1 MTPVPNL
8 PRSSLCI
15 RSSRESPRLL
25 GKTRLL
31 PPPPQLISSSP
42 CPPPLTHKA
51 AIVLC
56 YKHVRAMFI
65 PSQGVPPTPPL
76 RISRWARL
84 PTSLRNFLEA
94 SRVVLTPL
102 LPEMI
107 GLGERLLITQRDPF
121 SKESF
126 SSLLI
131 LALQHAYE
139 WTELGGR
146 GAMRASG

>member
-1 MTPVPNL
+1 
-8 PRSSLCI
+8 
-15 RSSRESPRLL
+15 
-25 GKTRLL
+25 
-31 PPPPQLISSSP
+31 
-42 CPPPLTHKA
+42 
-51 AIVLC
+51 
-56 YKHVRAMFI
+56 MFI
-65 PSQGVPPTPPL
+65 PSQGVPHPATQNQQMGKTIY
-76 RISRWARL
+76 R
-84 PTSLRNFLEA
+84 LRNFLEA
-94 SRVVLTPL
+94 LRVVLTPL

-131 LALQHAYE
+131 LALQHACE